1 MKKKQMEKMKTR
13 NDKKIETAARKK
25 PFTPALFGNNTSI
38 VPFYINCNLC
48 AALCCTSL
56 LSLRIFVLGI
66 LFKLSKMQM
75 HQFDITKR
83 MFSALIGVP
92 IRSKI
97 TGETYLK

>member
-1 MKKKQMEKMKTR
+1 MKTR
-13 NDKKIETAARKK
+13 NDKKIETAAHKK

-48 AALCCTSL
+48 AAFCCTSL
-56 LSLRIFVLGI
+56 FSLRIFVLGI

-75 HQFDITKR
+75 HQSIDITKR
-83 MFSALIGVP
+83 IFLAPIGVP